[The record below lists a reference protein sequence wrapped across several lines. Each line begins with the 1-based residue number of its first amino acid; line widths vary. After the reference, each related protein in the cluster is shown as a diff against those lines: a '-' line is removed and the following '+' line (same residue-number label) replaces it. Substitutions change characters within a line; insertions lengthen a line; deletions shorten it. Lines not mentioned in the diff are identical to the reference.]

1 MSQIAG
7 SPLPELPTILSRLD
21 SLQEIVRRRFKTK
34 ILGVFGSY
42 ARREQ
47 NVKSDLDILVHFEP
61 DATLFDIVELEY
73 FLEDE
78 LGIKPDIVSDMSI
91 KPRIKPGIL
100 KDLVHI

>member
-1 MSQIAG
+1 MSQILG
-7 SPLPELPTILSRLD
+7 SPLPELPVILSRLD
-21 SLQEIVRRRFKTK
+21 SLQEIIRLRFKTK
-34 ILGVFGSY
+34 ILGIFGSY

-47 NVKSDLDILVHFEP
+47 NGKSDLDILVHFES

-73 FLEDE
+73 FLQDE

-91 KPRIKPGIL
+91 KPRIKPRIL